1 MRSTAAKPGPSSP
14 PPATRSARALA
25 SALAGLLLLAFAGGC
40 GDDDGESSAASA
52 TEGDTDAATDSDAMT
67 DTDSATDSDSAT
79 DTDAG
84 STSDTDSVDE
94 GPWDSLE
101 ERPCPGDS
109 FLTYENFGGPF
120 INNNCTGCHHS
131 SLSAGERQNAPP
143 GFDFET
149 VELIRKHADRIWA
162 RSGDDNATMPPAG
175 PPAED
180 ERALLGEWLAC
191 GAPTADDLMD

>member
-1 MRSTAAKPGPSSP
+1 MRSTAAKPGLSPSRRTLSP
-14 PPATRSARALA
+14 ARAL
-25 SALAGLLLLAFAGGC
+25 SSILCALLGLSLGSGC
-40 GDDDGESSAASA
+40 GDDGGESSAASA
-52 TEGDTDAATDSDAMT
+52 TEGDTD
-67 DTDSATDSDSAT
+67 SAT
-79 DTDAG
+79 DTEGNTESTGDTDG
-84 STSDTDSVDE
+84 TSETDTSPTSDTDSVDE

-101 ERPCPGDS
+101 ERPCPGDR

-175 PPAED
+175 PPAEE

-191 GAPTADDLMD
+191 GAPTAADLMD